1 MPKTRPLVST
11 TEGKLEGFSANGVF
25 VFRGIPYAAPPTG
38 NLRWQAPQPVT
49 PWSGTRS
56 AYEFGPVS
64 YQGSAP
70 PGVIGESVVIVP
82 GERSEDCLYLNV
94 WTPALDDRRR
104 PVMFWIHGGGLEV
117 GSGSQPNYDG
127 TVLARDHDVVVVT
140 INYRLGALGYL
151 RLCDVT
157 RGRIPSTGNEGR
169 MDEIA
174 ALRWVQRNIER
185 FGGDPDNVTIFGQ
198 SAGSIEVA
206 CLLTAVPAKGLFR
219 RAVLHSTAAHTA
231 NSVDHANTM
240 SEIFLGILGIQADD
254 VERLLA
260 LAPEQ
265 LVSTSARMLP
275 AMVQRD
281 PKLGRM
287 HFNPVIDGTFL
298 PKRPY
303 DAVLDGAADNISI
316 MVGTTL
322 DETRLALG
330 STDAGAIE
338 DFNANAQALCR
349 HYLGEEAPRMM
360 AAYAEL
366 LAKRGKPCGAFDVQ
380 LAIETDRVLRFPSV
394 KLCEAL
400 NQRGNPARHFIVT
413 YESPHREGL
422 LGAPHAIELAFL
434 FGTHQLNGTR
444 KFGGEGRRAE
454 DMAVRMQSAWT
465 AFARC
470 GDPSCDAIGEWPP
483 YAEDRQ
489 TMLIGEAWQMVAA
502 PYEEERLLWEN
513 FPGDAHIGLM

>member
-1 MPKTRPLVST
+1 
-11 TEGKLEGFSANGVF
+11 
-25 VFRGIPYAAPPTG
+25 
-38 NLRWQAPQPVT
+38 
-49 PWSGTRS
+49 
-56 AYEFGPVS
+56 
-64 YQGSAP
+64 
-70 PGVIGESVVIVP
+70 
-82 GERSEDCLYLNV
+82 
-94 WTPALDDRRR
+94 
-104 PVMFWIHGGGLEV
+104 MFWIHGGGLEV

-157 RGRIPSTGNEGR
+157 KGRIPSTGNEGR

-185 FGGDPDNVTIFGQ
+185 FGGDPNNVTIFGQ

-206 CLLTAVPAKGLFR
+206 CLLAAIPAKGLFR

-231 NSVDHANTM
+231 NSVEHANEM
-240 SEIFLGILGIQADD
+240 SEIFLDILGIRPDD
-254 VERLLA
+254 VDAILK

-265 LVSTSARMLP
+265 LVSTSVKMLP

-281 PKLGRM
+281 SKLGRM
-287 HFNPVIDGTFL
+287 HFNPVIDGLFL
-298 PKRPY
+298 RKRPY
-303 DAVLDGAADNISI
+303 DAVVDGAADDVSV

-330 STDAGAIE
+330 SADAEALD

-349 HYLGEEAPRMM
+349 HYLGGEAPRMM
-360 AAYAEL
+360 AAYANL
-366 LAKRGKPCGAFDVQ
+366 LAKRGKPCGPIDVQ
-380 LAIETDRVLRFPSV
+380 LAIETDRVLRYPSV

-400 NQRGNPARHFIVT
+400 NQRSNPARHFIVT
-413 YESPHREGL
+413 YESPLRDGL
-422 LGAPHAIELAFL
+422 LGSPHAIELAFL
-434 FGTHQLNGTR
+434 FGTHHLDGTR
-444 KFGGEGRRAE
+444 TLGGEGRRAE
-454 DMAVRMQSAWT
+454 DLAIRMQSAWT

-489 TMLIGEAWQMVAA
+489 TMLIGETWQMENA
-502 PYEEERLLWEN
+502 PYEEERMLWED